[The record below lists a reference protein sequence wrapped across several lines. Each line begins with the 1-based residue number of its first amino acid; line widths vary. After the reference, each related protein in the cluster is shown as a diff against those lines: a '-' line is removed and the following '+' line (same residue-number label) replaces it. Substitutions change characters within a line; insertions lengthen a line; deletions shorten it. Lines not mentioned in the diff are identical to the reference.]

1 MRPSPPI
8 DATLP
13 GMASDKTPEPARTDR
28 PLADT
33 KWVVGSVIATGGVLA
48 TLLLALAGLNAS
60 VNQRIDDVRGEMN
73 RRIDDL
79 QEEIRE
85 LRALV
90 IDALKPP
97 DPAD

>member
-1 MRPSPPI
+1 
-8 DATLP
+8 
-13 GMASDKTPEPARTDR
+13 MASDKTPEPARIDR

-33 KWVVGSVIATGGVLA
+33 KWVVGSVVATGGVIA
-48 TLLLALAGLNAS
+48 TLLLALAGLVIQQNAS

-90 IDALKPP
+90 IDALKPS

>member
-1 MRPSPPI
+1 
-8 DATLP
+8 
-13 GMASDKTPEPARTDR
+13 MASDENPEPARTDR

-33 KWVVGSVIATGGVLA
+33 KWVVGSVIATGGVIA
-48 TLLLALAGLNAS
+48 TLLLALAGLVIQQNAS
-60 VNQRIDDVRGEMN
+60 VNQRIDDMRGEMN

-97 DPAD
+97 DPVD